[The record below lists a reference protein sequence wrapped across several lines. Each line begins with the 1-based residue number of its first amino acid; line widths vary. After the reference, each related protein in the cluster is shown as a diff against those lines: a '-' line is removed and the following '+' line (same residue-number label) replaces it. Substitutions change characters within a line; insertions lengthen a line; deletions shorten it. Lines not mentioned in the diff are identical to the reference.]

1 MLRRALTGRAL
12 SVGLMSLALAVG
24 LVACSSKTTGGSVAP
39 AIDVKASEFTFEP
52 ATIRVAAGSVTF
64 HVTNG
69 GEAEHEFEILKGDQ
83 TVSEIEGLVPGIDM
97 DLTVSLAAGD
107 YTYACHL
114 PGHFEQGMKGTL
126 TVTP

>member
-1 MLRRALTGRAL
+1 MFRPALTTRVL

-24 LVACSSKTTGGSVAP
+24 LVACSSKTPGGSAAP
-39 AIDVKASEFTFEP
+39 AIDVKASEFRFEP
-52 ATIRVAAGSVTF
+52 TTISVAAGSVTF
-64 HVTNG
+64 HVTNV

-83 TVSEIEGLVPGIDM
+83 TVSEIEGLVPGLEK

-107 YTYACHL
+107 YTYACRL

-126 TVTP
+126 TVTA

>member
-1 MLRRALTGRAL
+1 MLRRALTSRAV

-24 LVACSSKTTGGSVAP
+24 LVACSSKTTGGSAAP
-39 AIDVKASEFTFEP
+39 AIDVKASEYRFEP

-64 HVTNG
+64 HVTNV

-83 TVSEIEGLVPGIDM
+83 PVSEIEGLVPGIEM

-107 YTYACHL
+107 YTYACRL

>member
-1 MLRRALTGRAL
+1 MLYRALTSRIL

-24 LVACSSKTTGGSVAP
+24 LVACSPRSTGGSAAP
-39 AIDVKASEFTFEP
+39 VIDVKATEFRFEP
-52 ATIRVAAGSVTF
+52 ATISVAAGSVTF
-64 HVTNG
+64 HVTNV

-83 TVSEIEGLVPGIDM
+83 TVSEIEGLVPGIERE
-97 DLTVSLAAGD
+97 LTVSLVAGD
-107 YTYACHL
+107 YTYACRL